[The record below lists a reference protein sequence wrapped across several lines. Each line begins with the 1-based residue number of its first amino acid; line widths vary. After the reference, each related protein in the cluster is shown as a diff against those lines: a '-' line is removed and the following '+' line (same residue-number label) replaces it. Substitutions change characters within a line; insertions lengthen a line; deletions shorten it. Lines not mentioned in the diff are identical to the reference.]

1 MSGQRDVRHGTD
13 SAYSY
18 GGCRC
23 ELCSFAHRC
32 KEGLNRARRKLAAGL
47 AVPLSAWEAETVED
61 ELAYRE
67 GRLFYRASGE
77 LVLSAIV
84 PRWVQDGWFA
94 PRRTVLEQLGAAMKV
109 EP

>member
-1 MSGQRDVRHGTD
+1 MSSQRDVKHGTD

-67 GRLFYRASGE
+67 GRQFYRWAGDG
-77 LVLSAIV
+77 VAMAII

-94 PRRTVLEQLGAAMKV
+94 PRRTVLEQLAAAIEV